1 MSETTE
7 SSEPVQ
13 AESDIRVA
21 VLVPV
26 RDQCVSLFA
35 QSLALN
41 IGYIAKHHPE
51 VDACLYFNNGSVIAE
66 QRLGLA
72 RLALQD
78 GAHWTIWF
86 DADMRFP
93 KDTIERLL
101 AHKQPIVAANYP
113 TRRMPAIEPTAF
125 VDDESQERVY
135 TLKDSIGLQ
144 PVAAVGFGCIAVHRS
159 VFEAMELPWF
169 ATPWSEQDMKFEC
182 GEDVYFCRK
191 ARAAGFQVL
200 IDHDLSKEIAHVG
213 QMEFDSII
221 ASGLRHKVKEL
232 KPRLVNN
239 QVNAIVSA
247 A

>member
-1 MSETTE
+1 VTTE
-7 SSEPVQ
+7 SLEPAP
-13 AESDIRVA
+13 AESEIRVA

-26 RDQCVSLFA
+26 RDSCVSLFA
-35 QSLALN
+35 QSLALA
-41 IGYIAKHHPE
+41 YAYLAKHHSN
-51 VDACLYFNNGSVIAE
+51 VDACLYSNNGSVIAE

-72 RLALQD
+72 RMALQD
-78 GAHWTIWF
+78 GADWTVWF
-86 DADMRFP
+86 DSDMRFP

-101 AHKQPIVAANYP
+101 AHQKPIVAANYP

-125 VDDESQERVY
+125 VDDETQDRVY
-135 TLKDSIGLQ
+135 TLKESTGLQ
-144 PVAAVGFGCIAVHRS
+144 PVAAVGFGVMAVHRS

-169 ATPWSEQDMKFEC
+169 DTPWDKEAMKYDC

-191 ARAAGFQVL
+191 ARAAGFEVL
-200 IDHDLSKEIAHVG
+200 IDHDLSKEVAHVG

-221 ASGLRHKVKEL
+221 ASGLRHKVKDL

-239 QVNAIVSA
+239 QVNAIVTA